1 MNKPEPL
8 ANLYDALAEA
18 YTAGRHLF
26 DTTPM
31 LEWLIAKLPPN
42 GRILDAGCG
51 DGDPTARFFRKHGY
65 AVTGVDL
72 SPKMIER
79 ARRNLPGEEWI
90 QDDMRSTPLP
100 PECFVAVTAIYAV
113 FHLPRSGHAELFRRF
128 CETLQPGG
136 CLLVTLADRRYTGHD
151 TFDGEKE
158 FLGRN
163 LPYSHDLPEI
173 AEQKLRTPG
182 FQKIETRS
190 YETGGETFPWMLAE
204 K

>member
-1 MNKPEPL
+1 MNKPDPL
-8 ANLYDALAEA
+8 AALYDDLAEA

-31 LEWLIAKLPPN
+31 LEWLAAKLASS

-51 DGDPTARFFRKHGY
+51 GGEPTARFFHERGY
-65 AVTGVDL
+65 AVTGLDL
-72 SPKMIER
+72 SPRMIEL
-79 ARRNLPGEEWI
+79 ARRNLPDAEWI
-90 QDDMRSTPLP
+90 QGDMRSIPLP
-100 PECFVAVTAIYAV
+100 SECFVAVTAIYSV

-128 CETLQPGG
+128 CETLRPGG
-136 CLLVTLADRRYTGHD
+136 CLLVTLADRRYTGQE

-158 FLGRN
+158 FLGRR

-173 AEQKLRTPG
+173 AEQKLRTAG

-190 YETGGETFPWMLAE
+190 YETGGETFPWILAE